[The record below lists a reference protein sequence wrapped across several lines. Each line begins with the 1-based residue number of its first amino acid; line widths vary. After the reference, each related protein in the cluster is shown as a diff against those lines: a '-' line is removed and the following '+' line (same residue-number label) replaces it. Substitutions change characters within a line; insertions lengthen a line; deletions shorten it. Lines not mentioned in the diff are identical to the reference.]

1 MKAKAYISSM
11 KHLSEISLTPL
22 MDLSFLLLVTFI
34 ITFPLVEKGIPVQL
48 PVAKASEVK
57 APDRA
62 HTVSVD
68 EKGKMYLNDLPVDEQ
83 SLRQE
88 MIAAGQ
94 RDPSVSVLVR
104 ADERLAYG
112 AVVKVLRIL
121 HEAKIVRMALVTRE

>member
-1 MKAKAYISSM
+1 M

-48 PVAKASEVK
+48 PQAKASELK
-57 APDRA
+57 TPDRA

-68 EKGKMYLNDLPVDEQ
+68 DKGKLFLNDLPVDEQ

-88 MIAAGQ
+88 MVAAGQ
-94 RDPSVSVLVR
+94 RDPSVSVLIR

-112 AVVKVLRIL
+112 TVVKVLRIL
-121 HEAKIVRMALVTRE
+121 HEAKITRMALVTRE